1 MVPRPVARGHLT
13 ATSRSVLS
21 SHWLVGHQSR
31 KTPRIWATSKSAPR
45 EIGTLSRVSLTI
57 RKSARA
63 GPVATSVSFL
73 CESNELRYFGKN
85 MCRSMSICTL
95 MFVICSWLFS
105 IPESTTDLSSPR
117 VAQICRQNR
126 HPTTTEC
133 RDTFC
138 HQDTFFAY
146 LPSDFWRRCHAH
158 HEINFSSVR
167 ADLR

>member
-1 MVPRPVARGHLT
+1 
-13 ATSRSVLS
+13 
-21 SHWLVGHQSR
+21 
-31 KTPRIWATSKSAPR
+31 
-45 EIGTLSRVSLTI
+45 
-57 RKSARA
+57 
-63 GPVATSVSFL
+63 
-73 CESNELRYFGKN
+73 

-117 VAQICRQNR
+117 AAQICRQNR

-167 ADLR
+167 NAYYYTHARAALTCAFDYLPFPFGCVFFRALSHTAVGGIFQIVIFSIPTVYFFDLMVSIVSRAALLTIETIKSKK